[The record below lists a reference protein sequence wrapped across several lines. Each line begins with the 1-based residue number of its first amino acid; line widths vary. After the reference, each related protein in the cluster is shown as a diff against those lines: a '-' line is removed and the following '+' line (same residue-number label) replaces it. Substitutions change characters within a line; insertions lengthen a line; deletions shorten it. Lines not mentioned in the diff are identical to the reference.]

1 MNSNR
6 ASRVHTAWRWKILI
20 GSMLLAGIVLALL
33 AGVIPGGA
41 GQARAEDEYVTY
53 NRIRVEFDDDDNAA
67 GLRPS
72 AGSNYFRVYYT
83 YASGSSY
90 SSGYYIYASSNW
102 EVSVSTVSNVKITS
116 VSLDTTG
123 SNNWQYYRL
132 TGYRVDDNRT
142 LIATYEKI
150 PAVEDLD
157 ITVHWSDNGNADDI
171 RPETA
176 NFVPTLRLG
185 SSMSSTGSVITPES
199 FTVTDNGD
207 DTWTLH
213 FTGLN
218 IQPANNANR
227 YLCLTWLD
235 NSQNSQKY
243 FNQATNNNSSNS
255 LGYMAVDLSVDG
267 AKEVTTIATTDRT
280 LTATLTWDDNSDRFG
295 TRPTPA
301 DFKPTLLLSNSY
313 NYATSGYVK
322 PVTIGE
328 NGYTITDNGDNTWT
342 INFTGVNVK
351 ELYSE
356 SSSYRYLWLTWE
368 GSDYYANQTLNN
380 KGFGYGM

>member
-157 ITVHWSDNGNADDI
+157 ITVHWSDNGNADGI

-185 SSMSSTGSVITPES
+185 SSMSSTGTVSSSRASSYSVSRSITPPPS
-199 FTVTDNGD
+199 AAACRSRSP
-207 DTWTLH
+207 L
-213 FTGLN
+213 
-218 IQPANNANR
+218 P
-227 YLCLTWLD
+227 
-235 NSQNSQKY
+235 S
-243 FNQATNNNSSNS
+243 
-255 LGYMAVDLSVDG
+255 
-267 AKEVTTIATTDRT
+267 
-280 LTATLTWDDNSDRFG
+280 
-295 TRPTPA
+295 
-301 DFKPTLLLSNSY
+301 
-313 NYATSGYVK
+313 
-322 PVTIGE
+322 
-328 NGYTITDNGDNTWT
+328 
-342 INFTGVNVK
+342 
-351 ELYSE
+351 
-356 SSSYRYLWLTWE
+356 
-368 GSDYYANQTLNN
+368 
-380 KGFGYGM
+380 